1 MPDRTLTALFVS
13 MCVAWLAMC
22 GAVAAASTPDAVA
35 SSRRVTVHLFW
46 TATCPHC
53 RKARV
58 FVEEL
63 ARNDASI
70 ELVSRELDGSG
81 DKERAFEAVATAAG
95 VDPPVVP
102 LIVIG
107 DEVLVGYDDD
117 ATTGEEIRRKI
128 AECRAA
134 AGGCPDRAAAIIA
147 QALPASDRGSGSAT
161 GLDVT
166 RRPLAPTV
174 RLPIVGDIET
184 RALSLPVLTVV
195 LAAVDGFNPCAMWV
209 LVLLIGLMA
218 GLEDRV
224 RMWALGAVF
233 LVTTAL
239 VYLAFLTAWL
249 NVFLVLGALT
259 WMRIA
264 VGGLAVV
271 AGGYYLVEFVR
282 NPDAQCAVTSP
293 GQRQRVRARL
303 VAALGERSFVPA
315 AFGIATLA
323 VAVNMIELLC
333 SAGIPAVYTQ
343 VLAMS
348 DVSPIAYAGYLLLYI
363 TVFLLD
369 DVMVFVGAM
378 LAIGA
383 AGLATRY
390 ARISHL
396 IGGMM
401 LLLIGGLLIVRPEW
415 LAFA

>member
-1 MPDRTLTALFVS
+1 MPDRILTALFVS
-13 MCVAWLAMC
+13 VCLAWLAMC
-22 GAVAAASTPDAVA
+22 GPASASGALDTAV
-35 SSRRVTVHLFW
+35 SSSRVTVHLFW
-46 TATCPHC
+46 TVTCPHC
-53 RKARV
+53 RRARA

-70 ELVSRELDGSG
+70 ELVSRELDGSR
-81 DKERAFEAVATAAG
+81 DQERAFEAVAMAAG
-95 VDPPVVP
+95 IDPPVVP
-102 LIVIG
+102 LIVVG

-117 ATTGEEIRRKI
+117 ATTGEELRRKI

-134 AGGCPDRAAAIIA
+134 AGGCPDRAAAILA
-147 QALPASDRGSGSAT
+147 QSQPAGDRGGASAT
-161 GLDVT
+161 GFDLT
-166 RRPLAPTV
+166 RPPLSPTV
-174 RLPIVGDIET
+174 RLPIVGEIET
-184 RALSLPVLTVV
+184 RSLSLPFLTVV

-224 RMWALGAVF
+224 RMWALGGVF

-239 VYLAFLTAWL
+239 VYLAFLAAWL

-264 VGGLAVV
+264 VGGLALA

-282 NPDAQCAVTSP
+282 NPDAQCAVISP
-293 GQRQRVRARL
+293 GQRQRVRERL
-303 VAALGERSFVPA
+303 VSALGERSFVIA
-315 AFGIATLA
+315 AVGIAALA

-348 DVSPIAYAGYLLLYI
+348 GVSPAAYAGYLLLYI

-383 AGLATRY
+383 ASLATRY
-390 ARISHL
+390 ARLSHL
-396 IGGMM
+396 IGGVV
-401 LLLIGGLLIVRPEW
+401 LLVIGGLLIARPEW
-415 LAFA
+415 LSLA